1 MNNDIKTFIEKNI
14 GLIEYEDWGNLFE
27 QSYEWLSD
35 EQCKEL
41 INILSST
48 LDVDLKPF
56 AIDFLKTQIM
66 TELQNLAADYKA
78 HRIGSTIYIHS
89 FIRKYFNHVQG
100 QPLDEFIALVE
111 EQVKQSKKFKFLD
124 VIDGPYI
131 EVKK

>member
-14 GLIEYEDWGNLFE
+14 GFIEYEDWDNLFE

-35 EQCKEL
+35 DQCKEL

-66 TELQNLAADYKA
+66 MELQNLAADYKA
-78 HRIGSTIYIHS
+78 HRIDSTIYIHS

-111 EQVKQSKKFKFLD
+111 EQVKQSKSLNFLTKLMNL
-124 VIDGPYI
+124 ILR
-131 EVKK
+131 

>member
-1 MNNDIKTFIEKNI
+1 MNNDVKQFIEKNI
-14 GLIEYEDWGNLFE
+14 GLIEYEDWDNLLE

-48 LDVDLKPF
+48 LDMDLKPF

-66 TELQNLAADYKA
+66 IELQNLAADYKTR
-78 HRIGSTIYIHS
+78 RIGRTIYIYS
-89 FIRKYFNHVQG
+89 FIRKYFNHLQG

-111 EQVKQSKKFKFLD
+111 EQVKQSKRFKL
-124 VIDGPYI
+124 IGEINGPYI

>member
-14 GLIEYEDWGNLFE
+14 GLIEYEDWDNLLE

-35 EQCKEL
+35 QQCKEL

-66 TELQNLAADYKA
+66 TELQNLAADYKKY
-78 HRIGSTIYIHS
+78 RIGKTTYIHS

-111 EQVKQSKKFKFLD
+111 EQVKQSKKFKFID
-124 VIDGPYI
+124 SIDGPYI

>member
-14 GLIEYEDWGNLFE
+14 GLIEYENWDNLFE

-56 AIDFLKTQIM
+56 VIDFLKTQIM
-66 TELQNLAADYKA
+66 IELRNFADDYRA
-78 HRIGSTIYIHS
+78 HKIGNTIYIHS

-100 QPLDEFIALVE
+100 QPLDEFIALVR
-111 EQVKQSKKFKFLD
+111 EQIKQSKKFKLLD
-124 VIDGPYI
+124 EIDGPYI
-131 EVKK
+131 EVKQ